1 MWKHRI
7 WYLAVVIAALISY
20 LAADRQE
27 PLVLLCILVITPFLS
42 AVLQWTA
49 MGGIHVECDV
59 LGTCRMGQEISVG
72 FGLRRKSRMPLGTVQ
87 MQVVFENVLYGDKRA
102 ERVWLQPSEQNEMK
116 FMYLFKAV
124 DCGNVKIHV
133 SAIECV
139 DLLGLFRSL
148 ASLDT

>member
-59 LGTCRMGQEISVG
+59 LGTCRMGQE
-72 FGLRRKSRMPLGTVQ
+72 P
-87 MQVVFENVLYGDKRA
+87 Y
-102 ERVWLQPSEQNEMK
+102 
-116 FMYLFKAV
+116 
-124 DCGNVKIHV
+124 
-133 SAIECV
+133 
-139 DLLGLFRSL
+139 
-148 ASLDT
+148 

>member
-27 PLVLLCILVITPFLS
+27 PLVLLCVLVLTPFFS

-49 MGGIHVECDV
+49 MGEIHVECDV
-59 LGTCRMGQEISVG
+59 LGTCRMGQEISVC
-72 FGLRRKSRMPLGTVQ
+72 FDLHRKSRMPLGTVQ

-102 ERVWLQPSEQNEMK
+102 AWVWLQPSEQKDMK
-116 FMYLFKAV
+116 FVYLFKAV
-124 DCGNVKIHV
+124 D
-133 SAIECV
+133 
-139 DLLGLFRSL
+139 
-148 ASLDT
+148 